1 LKKSRLVG
9 YDGVS
14 PGPTF
19 RMTKGRESV
28 VRFKNYGDS
37 DISVQWV
44 AFQISLLPVLITVA
58 SMDLIAERPLMVG
71 LKT

>member
-1 LKKSRLVG
+1 VG

-44 AFQISLLPVLITVA
+44 IFQKSLPLVLTTVA
-58 SMDLIAERPLMVG
+58 SMGRTAERPSMVG
-71 LKT
+71 LKM

>member
-1 LKKSRLVG
+1 LKKARLVG

-44 AFQISLLPVLITVA
+44 AFQRSLLPVLTKVVF
-58 SMDLIAERPLMVG
+58 MDLTAEHPSMVG
-71 LKT
+71 LKM